1 MKTEIGEEERKFV
14 SGNEKPSHLMLTQ
27 RDSSVALAMFQFGV
41 GFVYLLSLLDETNRI
56 SICNNYHLSISVTF

>member
-14 SGNEKPSHLMLTQ
+14 SGNEKAPHLMLTQ

>member
-1 MKTEIGEEERKFV
+1 MKTEIGEEDRKFV

>member
-41 GFVYLLSLLDETNRI
+41 GFVYLLSLLDETNQI